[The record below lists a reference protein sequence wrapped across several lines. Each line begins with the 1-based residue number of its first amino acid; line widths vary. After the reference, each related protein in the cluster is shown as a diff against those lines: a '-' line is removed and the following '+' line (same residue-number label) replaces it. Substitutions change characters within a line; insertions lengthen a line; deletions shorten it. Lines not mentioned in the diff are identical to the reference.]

1 MIVTPWGASV
11 SVIANRVSYRVLRFL
26 DSSGVVAETARV
38 VTSES
43 GREARQTRS
52 SLTKGVA
59 LMVLSEAHLVLPTAQ
74 ISREELAER
83 THDLLV
89 EAQTAGPAKRQRI
102 LDDVVTS
109 HLWLAETLARRFMH
123 RGEDHEDLLQVAC
136 TGLVEAC
143 QRFDPGQG
151 TFVGF
156 AVPTITGLLKRHFR
170 DHGWV
175 VRPPRPTQELASIIW
190 RQWPTLVQQMGA
202 LPRAQDLAEE
212 LGEPV
217 GAVQQAR
224 FASQGYRASS
234 IDAAMSRGICF
245 CSDETDEDID
255 RTEARLIID
264 EALAQLNDDERRLI
278 QLRYYEQRS
287 QSEIAEEIGT
297 SQMQVSRL
305 LSKLLVKMGTIIG
318 APKRLP
324 AAS

>member
-1 MIVTPWGASV
+1 M
-11 SVIANRVSYRVLRFL
+11 
-26 DSSGVVAETARV
+26 
-38 VTSES
+38 
-43 GREARQTRS
+43 
-52 SLTKGVA
+52 TKGVA
-59 LMVLSEAHLVLPTAQ
+59 LMVISEAHLVSPTH

-83 THDLLV
+83 THDLLIA
-89 EAQTAGPAKRQRI
+89 AQTAGPAKRQRI
-102 LDDVVTS
+102 LDEVVIS

-123 RGEDHEDLLQVAC
+123 RGEDNEDLMQVAC

-143 QRFDPGQG
+143 RRFDPHQG
-151 TFVGF
+151 SFVGF
-156 AVPTITGLLKRHFR
+156 AVPTITGVLKRHFR

-190 RQWPTLVQQMGA
+190 RQWPALVQQMGA
-202 LPRAQDLAEE
+202 LPRVRDLAEV

-224 FASQGYRASS
+224 FASQCYGASS

-245 CSDETDEDID
+245 CSDESDGDLD

-264 EALAQLNDDERRLI
+264 EALAQLNDNERRLI
-278 QLRYYEQRS
+278 QLRFFQQRS
-287 QSEIAEEIGT
+287 QSEIAEEIGS

-305 LSKLLVKMGTIIG
+305 LAKLLIKMRTIVG
-318 APKRLP
+318 APERLP

>member
-1 MIVTPWGASV
+1 M
-11 SVIANRVSYRVLRFL
+11 
-26 DSSGVVAETARV
+26 
-38 VTSES
+38 
-43 GREARQTRS
+43 
-52 SLTKGVA
+52 TKGVA
-59 LMVLSEAHLVLPTAQ
+59 LMVISEAHLVSPTH

-83 THDLLV
+83 THDLLIA
-89 EAQTAGPAKRQRI
+89 AQTAGPAKRQRI
-102 LDDVVTS
+102 LDEVVIS

-123 RGEDHEDLLQVAC
+123 RGEDNEDLMQVAC

-143 QRFDPGQG
+143 RRFDPHQG
-151 TFVGF
+151 SFVGF
-156 AVPTITGLLKRHFR
+156 AVPTITGVLKRHFR

-190 RQWPTLVQQMGA
+190 RQWPALVQQMGA
-202 LPRAQDLAEE
+202 LPRVRDLAEV

-224 FASQGYRASS
+224 FASQGYGASS

-245 CSDETDEDID
+245 CSDESDGDLD

-264 EALAQLNDDERRLI
+264 EALAQLNDNERRLI
-278 QLRYYEQRS
+278 QLRFFQQRS
-287 QSEIAEEIGT
+287 QSEIAEEIGS

-305 LSKLLVKMGTIIG
+305 LAKLLIKMRTIVG
-318 APKRLP
+318 APERLP

>member
-1 MIVTPWGASV
+1 M
-11 SVIANRVSYRVLRFL
+11 VI
-26 DSSGVVAETARV
+26 
-38 VTSES
+38 
-43 GREARQTRS
+43 
-52 SLTKGVA
+52 
-59 LMVLSEAHLVLPTAQ
+59 SEAHLVSPTH

-83 THDLLV
+83 THDLLIA
-89 EAQTAGPAKRQRI
+89 AQTAGPAKRQRI
-102 LDDVVTS
+102 LDEVVIS

-123 RGEDHEDLLQVAC
+123 RGEDNEDLMQVAC

-143 QRFDPGQG
+143 RRFDPHQG
-151 TFVGF
+151 SFVGF
-156 AVPTITGLLKRHFR
+156 AVPTITGVLKRHFR

-190 RQWPTLVQQMGA
+190 RQWPALVQQMGA
-202 LPRAQDLAEE
+202 LPRVRDLAEV

-224 FASQGYRASS
+224 FASQGYGASS

-245 CSDETDEDID
+245 CSDESDGDLD

-264 EALAQLNDDERRLI
+264 EALAQLNDNERRLI
-278 QLRYYEQRS
+278 QLRFFQQRS
-287 QSEIAEEIGT
+287 QSEIAEEIGS

-305 LSKLLVKMGTIIG
+305 LAKLLIKMRTIVG
-318 APKRLP
+318 APERLP